1 MHDNG
6 QQIASAA
13 LELTKNGIEFIFGQ
27 LQDYLDLESIKEN
40 REFIE
45 NMLQKGGDVFM
56 VTNISTVDM
65 DNFRKETGYNYLQ
78 GKDDNGRS
86 IFFLPKD
93 SFETF
98 GNWCKTNDITP
109 VVENH
114 EFTAEDAFES
124 AVNQSEDQKRQEARH
139 DFNVHCETCKN
150 YNETVDKLNI
160 IAKSK
165 GEQEAEYRDFFFAA
179 DIGDKFVAVVALDGE
194 NFVKYSIDNTLDIND
209 LSQGT
214 YQTINKEEAFEIY
227 TEAIDSNYALG
238 HFTHD
243 NICKLLRKDEIEY
256 KYEKEPFTY
265 KKEEQ
270 EVSQNNQEK
279 DTTKEQNEASQDI
292 DNPAKQPGQL
302 EQAPGT
308 KNQEDDE
315 FEHDRNDQYNYT
327 DNLENDNDD
336 IDEAENARKWAEYE
350 EQRAKESQDIMDIV
364 DDDTGSHKEKNKK
377 DKEEKRRKEENDRL
391 NKAKEDERK
400 REEQKHYEEIKKE
413 ENQRFEQSKKAEE
426 QRIEQVKR
434 DNAKRLEQE
443 KNKESENIIQA
454 VATSEAIKSSETKQV
469 EQSYQETKIQ
479 TETKSVESLKAEE
492 AKSAEAEKVVQRLER
507 EAYQREISEA
517 QIRLNEERTPE
528 LRERE
533 ESIRNEAISKE
544 HTSNTYATISGNS
557 AEDTPNVVKSDRE
570 YHNAAMDVHEANR
583 TRETRIVEN
592 TKAVMNTQEWRDGV
606 VGDGMK
612 NYSKYSSMYD
622 SAFGYNAL
630 KASYDKQAVNFR
642 ASAMNGNYSEL
653 SAFMKEKGYNCDF
666 KNPDSFKQNLTSV
679 KSILRAEGIHD
690 VEAFKKL
697 PNDRLLSL
705 FAGVTSTAQLD
716 ALKKQT
722 EAALKLGALSAR
734 VDKMGSKKGGFLR
747 KLADDKL
754 GDEAAHQGYKNLK
767 SKADTINMG
776 RKLVHTL
783 KDARHHMRARSLAR
797 YRQRYGTGGPRYDRM
812 VRNYNRSSYR
822 YDRRN
827 RSEKLSAESR
837 QYVKEARARRNERIN
852 KRADKLNKRKA
863 GAGDKYKQR
872 VDNRK
877 RASRRREAKRRL
889 RKERRRI
896 RNAPF
901 KKFFGGI
908 ANKIGKVFRI
918 VSAPFNV
925 VYIVKDYIKT
935 LIMALLKKVIIFLAP
950 YIGIFLLYLLIFSAA
965 VAAITGVLSFISSFD
980 INEWDVNNVYDTP
993 MGITYKNVI
1002 SLEKSWVKDLKKTG
1016 SQNKEFEKY
1025 FGDNTTTELNTLA
1038 SKNSL
1043 VTVKD
1048 NYIVYDAFGLGIDEY
1063 KHEIKKIDGGCNIN
1077 YINVNNPGYFSNVKD
1092 ILSMTSVYFG
1102 LDTEEYSEE
1111 EKKKWYEECVDWLES
1126 AANFCNNLS
1135 HKLSGIVESAFN
1147 WDAPS
1152 ATNYDYSISAMY
1164 DSYALTLFGQT
1175 HDVDFHIHS
1184 ATTLPT
1190 CKQTSDFKNGEGFIS
1205 VCTYAFEGGCAKIN
1219 IYFDDTGDVYITNG
1233 NIRSY
1238 FTGDGRDLNELLYW
1252 TSEDNCSYLSTSDE
1266 QKQNSKCWTPE
1277 YTSITIEE
1285 NSIVSETLTGDS
1297 NTFSRR
1303 ELAEEWGQSKLN
1315 SIMNGTQG
1323 EGRVINY
1330 SIGFNG
1336 QFWYVTVIK
1345 EITKTSIK
1353 QEVSGYTHNCQGH
1366 EARYCGGHVM
1376 LDASGLI
1383 HSIPAEM
1390 LVEDTEI
1397 TEDISRI
1404 TPNGVTVIGEDGEV
1418 KMEKMNNYDSAN
1430 IFEIDSAIKH
1440 RIKPGEWEGW
1450 TSDNI
1455 SIAIMRYDQDW
1466 KELYAIDFGDSELGN
1481 ISFTSVEVDETL
1493 RAIEERYGQ
1502 PIDDTR
1508 KAKLKMALSY
1518 VGKVGYN
1525 QGLHS
1530 TLFPENGGT
1539 TVISTDCS
1547 GYASN
1552 VWFDELGCK
1561 IRTCAGFYSDYINSG
1576 YMQKWDDNIKP
1587 GDIFISKGLDDVW
1600 GYNSAIGKGDDHA
1613 LIYAGTDTNGQVW
1626 VLECTTDKNC
1636 SGVRYGI
1643 KSRDRSYFTNSYY
1656 IDMSQLY

>member
-27 LQDYLDLESIKEN
+27 LQDYLDLKSIREN
-40 REFIE
+40 KEFIE

-56 VTNISTVDM
+56 VTNISAVDM

-98 GNWCKTNDITP
+98 GNWCKTNNITP

-124 AVNQSEDQKRQEARH
+124 AVNQSEEQKRQEARH
-139 DFNVHCETCKN
+139 DFNIHCETCKN

-160 IAKSK
+160 IAKAN

-214 YQTINKEEAFEIY
+214 YQTIDKEEAFEIY

-243 NICKLLRKDEIEY
+243 NIVKLLRKDEIEY

-270 EVSQNNQEK
+270 EVSQDNQEK
-279 DTTKEQNEASQDI
+279 DTTKEQNESSQDI
-292 DNPAKQPGQL
+292 DNPTKQSEQP
-302 EQAPGT
+302 EQAANT
-308 KNQEDDE
+308 KNQEDDD

-327 DNLENDNDD
+327 DNLDDDNNT
-336 IDEAENARKWAEYE
+336 DEAENARKWAEYE
-350 EQRAKESQDIMDIV
+350 EQKAKESQDTEV
-364 DDDTGSHKEKNKK
+364 LDDEPETNKKKNKNSE
-377 DKEEKRRKEENDRL
+377 EEKRRKKENDRL
-391 NKAKEDERK
+391 NKAKEDEKK
-400 REEQKHYEEIKKE
+400 REEQKLYEESKRE
-413 ENQRFEQSKKAEE
+413 ESQRFEQEKKADE
-426 QRIEQVKR
+426 QRLEQIKQ
-434 DNAKRLEQE
+434 DDAKRLEQT
-443 KNKESENIIQA
+443 KNKESENIVQT
-454 VATSEAIKSSETKQV
+454 VVTSEAIKSSEIKQA
-469 EQSYQETKIQ
+469 EQSYQEAKVQ

-517 QIRLNEERTPE
+517 QIRLNDERTPE

-533 ESIRNEAISKE
+533 EAIRNEAISKE
-544 HTSNTYATISGNS
+544 HTSDTYATISGNS
-557 AEDTPNVVKSDRE
+557 ANDSQKTVQTDKE
-570 YHNAAMDVHEANR
+570 YRNAAMDVHEANR
-583 TRETRIVEN
+583 TRESRIVEN
-592 TKAVMNTQEWRDGV
+592 TKAVMNTQEWRDGC
-606 VGDGMK
+606 VGEGMK
-612 NYSKYSSMYD
+612 NLSKYDSMYD

-630 KASYDKQAVNFR
+630 KSSYDRQAVNFR

-653 SAFMKEKGYNCDF
+653 SEFMKAKGYNCDF

-690 VEAFKKL
+690 VDAFRRL

-716 ALKKQT
+716 ALKRQT

-734 VDKMGSKKGGFLR
+734 VDKMGSRKGGFF
-747 KLADDKL
+747 KKIVDDKI
-754 GDEAAHQGYKNLK
+754 GDETVHKGYKNLK
-767 SKADTINMG
+767 SKADTVNMG

-783 KDARHHMRARSLAR
+783 KDFRHHMRARSLAR

-827 RSEKLSAESR
+827 RSEKLSAESK
-837 QYVKEARARRNERIN
+837 QYVKEVRARRNERIN
-852 KRADKLNKRKA
+852 KRADRLNKRNA
-863 GAGDKYKQR
+863 GAGDRYKQR
-872 VDNRK
+872 IANRK
-877 RASRRREAKRRL
+877 RASRRREARRRL
-889 RKERRRI
+889 RRERRRI

-901 KKFFGGI
+901 KRFFGGI

-925 VYIVKDYIKT
+925 VYIVKDYIKKII
-935 LIMALLKKVIIFLAP
+935 LLLLKKVAIVAAP
-950 YIGIFLLYLLIFSAA
+950 YIGAFILIILIFSLS
-965 VAAITGVLSFISSFD
+965 VSAITAALSFISSFD
-980 INEWDVNNVYDTP
+980 INQWEVNNVYDTP

-1002 SLEKSWVKDLKKTG
+1002 TLEKSWVKDLKKTG
-1016 SQNKEFEKY
+1016 SQNKGFEKY
-1025 FGDNTTTELNTLA
+1025 FGDNTITELNTLA

-1048 NYIVYDAFGLGIDEY
+1048 KYIVYDAFGLGLDEY

-1102 LDTEEYSEE
+1102 LDMEDYSEE
-1111 EKKKWYEECVDWLES
+1111 DKKKWYEECVDWLES

-1135 HKLSGIVESAFN
+1135 HKLSNVVENIFN
-1147 WDAPS
+1147 WNAPS
-1152 ATNYDYSISAMY
+1152 ATLQDYQTSAIY
-1164 DSYALTLFGQT
+1164 DSYALSVFSQT

-1184 ATTLPT
+1184 ATSLPT
-1190 CKQTSDFKNGEGFIS
+1190 CKDTTDFVNDEGFIS
-1205 VCTYAFEGGCAKIN
+1205 ICTQADMGGCAEIKVYIDNDGKYYIKNGETKITEAATGQSLGELIYVMIDERCHVMTDSQKQYSSCWDVKYKTVVVEKDSIYTELKNTQDSQSKAESDCKAFEG
-1219 IYFDDTGDVYITNG
+1219 
-1233 NIRSY
+1233 
-1238 FTGDGRDLNELLYW
+1238 
-1252 TSEDNCSYLSTSDE
+1252 
-1266 QKQNSKCWTPE
+1266 
-1277 YTSITIEE
+1277 EE
-1285 NSIVSETLTGDS
+1285 NVV
-1297 NTFSRR
+1297 NTYISYNGR
-1303 ELAEEWGQSKLN
+1303 EWS
-1315 SIMNGTQG
+1315 
-1323 EGRVINY
+1323 V
-1330 SIGFNG
+1330 
-1336 QFWYVTVIK
+1336 YVTYKVTDEFK
-1345 EITKTSIK
+1345 ES
-1353 QEVSGYTHNCQGH
+1353 VPDGYTHNCKGH
-1366 EARYCGGHVM
+1366 TGRYCGGHVM
-1376 LDASGLI
+1376 LDATGFI

-1390 LVEDTEI
+1390 LVEDFEI
-1397 TEDISRI
+1397 TEDVDRI
-1404 TPNGVTVIGEDGEV
+1404 TPSGVTVIGDDGEI
-1418 KMEKMNNYDSAN
+1418 KMDEMNNYDSAN
-1430 IFEIDSAIKH
+1430 IFEIDSKLKH
-1440 RIKPGEWEGW
+1440 RIQPGEWEGW

-1455 SIAIMRYDQDW
+1455 GIAIMRYDQDW

-1481 ISFTSVEVDETL
+1481 VGFTSVEVDETL

-1518 VGKVGYN
+1518 VGKVGYDQN
-1525 QGLHS
+1525 YHS

-1539 TVISTDCS
+1539 VVHATDCS

-1552 VWFDELGCK
+1552 VWFNELGGV
-1561 IRTCAGFYSDYINSG
+1561 IRSCAQFYNAYKNSG
-1576 YMQKWDDNIKP
+1576 YMYKWDNNIQP
-1587 GDIFISKGLDDVW
+1587 GDIFLSPGTD
-1600 GYNSAIGKGDDHA
+1600 NSFDGKGDHA
-1613 LIYAGTDTNGQVW
+1613 LIYAGTDINGKVW
-1626 VLECTTDKNC
+1626 MLECTTDESGL

-1643 KSRDRSYFTNSYY
+1643 KGRDAGYFNRCYY